1 MLMSFF
7 FFLPY
12 FFIYFLFVI
21 FFFFTMSSLNFLF
34 IYSYKKW
41 KKREFESKFLPIH
54 IDVSSG
60 KIKI

>member
-21 FFFFTMSSLNFLF
+21 FFFTMSSLNFLF

-60 KIKI
+60 EIKI